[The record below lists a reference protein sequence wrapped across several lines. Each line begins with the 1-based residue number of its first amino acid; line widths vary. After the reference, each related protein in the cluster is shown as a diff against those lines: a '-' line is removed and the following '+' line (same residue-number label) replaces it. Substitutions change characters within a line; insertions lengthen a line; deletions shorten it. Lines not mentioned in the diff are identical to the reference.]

1 MAKKF
6 YSEVKVVPA
15 TKNGLYSEVKLGKP
29 TVAKPAKKAATK
41 PATKPTTTKPA
52 AKKASSA
59 YNPPAYDEKKYSKG
73 IDTSYYTNAAE
84 KFRQQANANRATQ
97 IGDAQRQ
104 QQSNLRNAYVTRL
117 QNQKAMNQN
126 LATAGIRGG
135 ATETAGL
142 RLASQYG
149 NAVAAANSDYANS
162 VNAINQNIDQS
173 INDYTADMAS
183 RAEEYRQNQMNARW
197 QAAREDY
204 ANRFNAQREDAANK
218 LKMKREDEV
227 NRYERKQAEK
237 QRQTEY
243 WSNYYINK
251 YSGLKKKDLKK
262 AEKEIRA
269 KLKKAKT
276 PNAKIRYQQ
285 ALAGIGARRGVI
297 ATSK

>member
-1 MAKKF
+1 MAKTSSTPTYK
-6 YSEVKVVPA
+6 
-15 TKNGLYSEVKLGKP
+15 
-29 TVAKPAKKAATK
+29 TVAYK
-41 PATKPTTTKPA
+41 
-52 AKKASSA
+52 
-59 YNPPAYDEKKYSKG
+59 PPAYDEKKYSKG

-84 KFRQQANANRATQ
+84 KFKQQANANRATQ
-97 IGDAQRQ
+97 IGEAQRQ

-149 NAVAAANSDYANS
+149 QAVNAANSDYANS

-204 ANRFNAQREDAANK
+204 SNKYNTRREDTINRWNAA
-218 LKMKREDEV
+218 REDV
-227 NRYERKQAEK
+227 KNKYERKQAET

-251 YSGLKKKDLKK
+251 YSGYKKKDLKK
-262 AEKEIRA
+262 AEKDIKA

-276 PNAKIRYQQ
+276 PNQKIRYQQ
-285 ALAGIGARRGVI
+285 ALAAIGARRGVI

>member
-1 MAKKF
+1 MAKTSSTPTYK
-6 YSEVKVVPA
+6 
-15 TKNGLYSEVKLGKP
+15 
-29 TVAKPAKKAATK
+29 TVAYK
-41 PATKPTTTKPA
+41 
-52 AKKASSA
+52 
-59 YNPPAYDEKKYSKG
+59 PPAYDEKKYSKG
-73 IDTSYYTNAAE
+73 MDTSYYTNAAE
-84 KFRQQANANRATQ
+84 KFKQQANANRATQ
-97 IGDAQRQ
+97 IGEAQRQ

-149 NAVAAANSDYANS
+149 QAVNAANSDYANS

-204 ANRFNAQREDAANK
+204 SNKYNTRREDTINRWNAA
-218 LKMKREDEV
+218 REDV
-227 NRYERKQAEK
+227 KNKYERKQAET

-243 WSNYYINK
+243 WSNHYINLFSG
-251 YSGLKKKDLKK
+251 YSKDKVKKLMKEYTDK
-262 AEKEIRA
+262 A
-269 KLKKAKT
+269 KKAKNPYT
-276 PNAKIRYQQ
+276 KIRYQQ
-285 ALAGIGARRGVI
+285 AANAAGARLGVI
-297 ATSK
+297 KTSK

>member
-1 MAKKF
+1 M
-6 YSEVKVVPA
+6 A
-15 TKNGLYSEVKLGKP
+15 TK
-29 TVAKPAKKAATK
+29 TKKSS
-41 PATKPTTTKPA
+41 
-52 AKKASSA
+52 ASSTLS
-59 YNPPAYDEKKYSKG
+59 YKPPAYDEKKYSKN
-73 IDTSYYTNAAE
+73 IDTSYYNNAMT
-84 KFRQQANANRATQ
+84 KFANQANANRATQ
-97 IGDAQRQ
+97 IADAQRQ

-149 NAVAAANSDYANS
+149 QAVNAANSDYANS
-162 VNAINQNIDQS
+162 VNTINQNIDQS
-173 INDYTADMAS
+173 IADYNADMAS

-204 ANRFNAQREDAANK
+204 ANKFNAQREDAANK

-243 WSNYYINK
+243 WSNYYINL
-251 YSGLKKKDLKK
+251 YSGFKKKDLKK
-262 AEKEIRA
+262 AEKEIKA